1 MKAGYLAAALAL
13 FSSSALA
20 ASYAYFDRPD
30 NPSANSHVAVSS
42 DIYVRG
48 FGWAWGELQFKQDP
62 GAAAPSER
70 QARDGLDRR
79 DAVPG
84 RHNDGAAMR
93 SAQYARQDQHDMKL
107 APPGAVATG
116 PRARHVRRP
125 PLCADVPQGTGK
137 GEPESGRRQ
146 FPFPWSA

>member
-30 NPSANSHVAVSS
+30 NASANSHAAVSS

-62 GAAAPSER
+62 GARRRVSGRRAMAWTAATRCP
-70 QARDGLDRR
+70 A
-79 DAVPG
+79 ATTTA
-84 RHNDGAAMR
+84 AAMR
-93 SAQYARQDQHDMKL
+93 SRAIRAAR
-107 APPGAVATG
+107 
-116 PRARHVRRP
+116 
-125 PLCADVPQGTGK
+125 
-137 GEPESGRRQ
+137 
-146 FPFPWSA
+146 SA

>member
-30 NPSANSHVAVSS
+30 NASANSHAAVSS

-84 RHNDGAAMR
+84 RHNDGGGN
-93 SAQYARQDQHDMKL
+93 AQ
-107 APPGAVATG
+107 
-116 PRARHVRRP
+116 PRNTR
-125 PLCADVPQGTGK
+125 GK
-137 GEPESGRRQ
+137 ISMT
-146 FPFPWSA
+146 

>member
-13 FSSSALA
+13 FSTSAAA

-30 NPSANSHVAVSS
+30 NASANSHAAVSN

-62 GAAAPSER
+62 GAATPSER

-84 RHNDGAAMR
+84 RHNDGGGNAQPRNTRGKISMNLAATPSTGTEASGPGR
-93 SAQYARQDQHDMKL
+93 QLYA
-107 APPGAVATG
+107 PATTV
-116 PRARHVRRP
+116 VR
-125 PLCADVPQGTGK
+125 
-137 GEPESGRRQ
+137 
-146 FPFPWSA
+146 